1 MDKPIDKGFG
11 YFQVVIVIL
20 SVYSLI
26 ALAFSTFLNL
36 SPELERL
43 LNYIDLLVC
52 LLFLV
57 DFFINF
63 IQSENKLSFMKW
75 GWIDLISSIPAVDIA
90 RPGRIV
96 RLIRLIRLL
105 RAFKSTKILMNYIF
119 KSKSQGAFL
128 TVGLIS
134 LLTVIASSIAILQV
148 ESLPDCNIKTAEDA
162 LWWSYTTMTTV
173 GYGDKYPITT
183 IGRIIAA
190 ILMTIGVGLCG
201 TFTAY
206 IAAWFMENKDT

>member
-1 MDKPIDKGFG
+1 VDKPIDKGFG

>member
-1 MDKPIDKGFG
+1 MHHKIPFVDKPIDKGIG

-57 DFFINF
+57 DFFMNF

-75 GWIDLISSIPAVDIA
+75 GWIDLISSVSAPKN
-90 RPGRIV
+90 PTG
-96 RLIRLIRLL
+96 
-105 RAFKSTKILMNYIF
+105 KKYKIINFNPVYEKVKIYR
-119 KSKSQGAFL
+119 
-128 TVGLIS
+128 
-134 LLTVIASSIAILQV
+134 
-148 ESLPDCNIKTAEDA
+148 EPDYKG
-162 LWWSYTTMTTV
+162 S
-173 GYGDKYPITT
+173 
-183 IGRIIAA
+183 
-190 ILMTIGVGLCG
+190 
-201 TFTAY
+201 
-206 IAAWFMENKDT
+206 